1 MLNFINLQSDVLKLC
16 VLSLQVAKKENGKK
30 NTIFLCVFFLVYLRR
45 IVLGFEFK
53 KPYLN
58 INFPNI
64 NIFKIMLSSTRYRE
78 AAMKTDGKAGFYG
91 VRRIKLAA
99 SLHGFCPAL
108 EWFTHP
114 NVESTL

>member
-1 MLNFINLQSDVLKLC
+1 MIKKTQYFC
-16 VLSLQVAKKENGKK
+16 VS
-30 NTIFLCVFFLVYLRR
+30 FFWYYLRR

-78 AAMKTDGKAGFYG
+78 AAMKTDGKVA
-91 VRRIKLAA
+91 VQHSRQRDANDRLVHQ
-99 SLHGFCPAL
+99 LDTC
-108 EWFTHP
+108 
-114 NVESTL
+114 

>member
-1 MLNFINLQSDVLKLC
+1 MI
-16 VLSLQVAKKENGKK
+16 KK
-30 NTIFLCVFFLVYLRR
+30 NHNIFVCLFFWYYLRR
-45 IVLGFEFK
+45 IVFGFEFK